1 MSHHYFVASTASF
14 DGLSL
19 PVSPFPRL
27 ALCTVVM
34 AAWSGCG
41 YAQQATPPSAIEAPQ
56 VVRQL
61 GDVVIK
67 GHYDNAVGT
76 SDAASQGVIGAELL
90 KNRPALRPGE
100 VLEFIPGMVVTQ
112 HSGDGKA
119 NQYFLRGFNLDHGT
133 DFATSVNGM
142 PVNMPSHAHGQ
153 GYTDLNFLMPELV
166 QRIEYRKGPY
176 FATHGDFSAAGAA
189 DIVYEKKLDAPF
201 VSLELGQRGYRRAMV
216 AGSKEISEGITL
228 LGALELMGNNGPWTV
243 LEKLKKTNA
252 LLTLSG
258 GNATQGWS
266 ASAMSYSARWDATD
280 QVPERLIEA
289 GSYNG
294 QPFGRFDSLDAT
306 DGGST
311 KRSSLSAEWHGKN
324 GVFTDKVSAYAI
336 KSNLKLF
343 SNFTYALDRSETSDQ
358 FSQQEQRTVYGA
370 AASRSWGHK
379 WGSQLDAQSTVGL
392 QLRQDRVSLGL
403 FDSDQRVIT
412 NTVRDDY
419 IQQTLASVYGE
430 TAVEWTPWLRTTT
443 GLRFDQLSAKVDS
456 RNLPENSGSSRSSQ
470 LSPKL
475 SVVLGPW
482 EKTEFFVNAG
492 RGFHSNDVRGTTIT
506 VDPRS
511 GDLTQ
516 KVPGLVSARGF
527 EVGART
533 EWLPGLQSSIALW
546 RLNFDSELVYI
557 GDAGNTEPGLPSKR
571 SGLEWNNH
579 WTPNSWLLID
589 ADLALSRARYANGT
603 RITNAVDRVVTL
615 AATLNKIQGW
625 SATLQWRY
633 IGSGALTEDNSVRMR
648 PSINTNLR
656 LRRDLSKNVELSLDV
671 FNLFNR
677 KNDDI
682 QYYYASQLPGQ
693 TTPLADRHVHPSEPR
708 TLRASVRVNF

>member
-1 MSHHYFVASTASF
+1 M
-14 DGLSL
+14 
-19 PVSPFPRL
+19 
-27 ALCTVVM
+27 M
-34 AAWSGCG
+34 AAWSGLS
-41 YAQQATPPSAIEAPQ
+41 YAQQVTPDDSSVVAPQ

-67 GHYDNAVGT
+67 GHYDNTIGS

-100 VLEFIPGMVVTQ
+100 VLEFVPGMVVTQ

-133 DFATSVNGM
+133 DFATSINGM

-176 FATHGDFSAAGAA
+176 FAAHGDFSAAGSA
-189 DIVYEKKLDAPF
+189 DIVYYKKLDAPF
-201 VSLELGQRGYRRAMV
+201 VSLELGQRGYRRSMV
-216 AGSKEISEGITL
+216 AGSKEISEGVTL
-228 LGALELMGNNGPWTV
+228 LGAFEAMGNNGPWTV
-243 LEKLKKTNA
+243 PENLKKTNA
-252 LLTLSG
+252 LVTLSG

-266 ASAMSYSARWDATD
+266 ASAMNYSARWDSTD

-294 QPFGRFDSLDAT
+294 QPFGRFDSLDVS

-311 KRSSLSAEWHGKN
+311 KRSSLSAEWHGKT
-324 GVFTDKVSAYAI
+324 GMYTDKVSAYAI
-336 KSNLKLF
+336 KSNLNLF
-343 SNFTYALDRSETSDQ
+343 SNFTYALERHESSDQ
-358 FSQQEQRTVYGA
+358 FSQQERRTVYGA
-370 AASRSWGHK
+370 AASRSWSHK
-379 WGSQLDAQSTVGL
+379 LGAQFDAQSTVGL
-392 QLRQDRVSLGL
+392 QLRQDRLNVSL
-403 FDSDQRVIT
+403 FESDQRVIAS
-412 NTVRDDY
+412 TVRDDHV
-419 IQQTLASVYGE
+419 QQTLAGVYGE

-443 GLRFDQLSAKVDS
+443 GLRFDQLKATVDS
-456 RNLPENSGSSRSSQ
+456 LTLPENAGSSRSNQ

-482 EKTEFFVNAG
+482 EKTEFFINAG

-527 EVGART
+527 ELGART
-533 EWLPGLQSSIALW
+533 EWLAGLQSSIALW
-546 RLNFDSELVYI
+546 RLNFDSELVYV

-579 WTPNSWLLID
+579 WTPTSWFLLD
-589 ADLALSRARYANGT
+589 ADLTLSRARYTDGS

-633 IGSGALTEDNSVRMR
+633 IGSGALTNDNSVRMR

-656 LRRDLSKNVELSLDV
+656 LRRDLTKNVELSLDV

-682 QYYYASQLPGQ
+682 QYYYESQLPGQ
-693 TTPLADRHVHPSEPR
+693 TTPVADRHVHPAEPR
-708 TLRASVRVNF
+708 TLRVSMRVNF

>member
-1 MSHHYFVASTASF
+1 MSHHHPTVSF
-14 DGLSL
+14 LGPFL
-19 PVSPFPRL
+19 PFPHRTL
-27 ALCTVVM
+27 CALIVV
-34 AAWSGCG
+34 AWSGLSQ
-41 YAQQATPPSAIEAPQ
+41 AQQATADGSPVTTPKVAG
-56 VVRQL
+56 QL
-61 GDVVIK
+61 NEVVIK

-100 VLEFIPGMVVTQ
+100 VLEFVPGMVVTQ

-142 PVNMPSHAHGQ
+142 PVNMASHAHGQ
-153 GYTDLNFLMPELV
+153 GYSDLNFLMPELV

-189 DIVYEKKLDAPF
+189 DIVYYKQLDAPF
-201 VSLELGQRGYRRAMV
+201 VSLELGQNGYKRALV
-216 AGSKEISEGITL
+216 AGSKEISPGITL
-228 LGALELMGNNGPWTV
+228 LGAFEGMGNNGPWTV
-243 LEKLKKTNA
+243 PEKLKKTNV
-252 LLTLSG
+252 LVTLSG
-258 GNATQGWS
+258 GNVTQGWS
-266 ASAMSYSARWDATD
+266 ASAMHYSARWDATD

-294 QPFGRFDSLDAT
+294 QPFGRFDSLDAS

-324 GVFTDKVSAYAI
+324 GQFTDKVSAYAL
-336 KSNLKLF
+336 KSQLNLF
-343 SNFTYALDRSETSDQ
+343 SNFTYALDRPDTGDQ

-379 WGSQLDAQSTVGL
+379 LGEQVSAQSTVGL
-392 QLRQDRVSLGL
+392 QLRQDRVNLGL
-403 FDSDQRVIT
+403 FDSNQRVIT
-412 NTVRDDY
+412 DTVRDDHV
-419 IQQTLASVYGE
+419 QQTLASVYGE
-430 TAVEWTPWLRTTT
+430 TAVEWMPWLRTTT
-443 GLRFDQLSAKVDS
+443 GLRFDQLSAQVDS
-456 RNLPENSGSSRSSQ
+456 RTLPENSGSSRSSQ

-482 EKTEFFVNAG
+482 AQTEFFVNAG

-506 VDPRS
+506 VDPRT

-527 EVGART
+527 ELGART
-533 EWLPGLQSSIALW
+533 EWLPGLQSSVALW

-557 GDAGNTEPGLPSKR
+557 GDAGNTEPGLPSRR

-579 WTPNSWLLID
+579 WTPAPWFLLD
-589 ADLALSRARYANGT
+589 ADLALSRARFADGS

-615 AATLNKIQGW
+615 AATVSKVQGW
-625 SATLQWRY
+625 TATLQWRY
-633 IGSGALTEDNSVRMR
+633 IGSGALTNDNSVRMR
-648 PSINTNLR
+648 PSINTSLR
-656 LRRDLSKNVELSLDV
+656 LRRDLTKNVELSLDV

-682 QYYYASQLPGQ
+682 QYYYESQLPGQ
-693 TTPLADRHVHPSEPR
+693 ATPVADRHVHPAEPR
-708 TLRASVRVNF
+708 TVRVSLRVNF